1 MKKPSDPLS
10 PGSAPGDKPNRKR
23 KTPAGA
29 RRFVRQAKK
38 LTDRVRAGIAARIA
52 EIGPDKLKKMLVAC
66 GITATVAVAIIALSK
81 LTPVVFV
88 LLAFLG
94 LNFVLE
100 LWMRFR
106 PY

>member
-1 MKKPSDPLS
+1 MKKPADPLS
-10 PGSAPGDKPNRKR
+10 PGSEPEGKPGRKR
-23 KTPAGA
+23 NTPAGA

-52 EIGPDKLKKMLVAC
+52 EIGPDKLKKVLVAC
-66 GITATVAVAIIALSK
+66 GITVAIATAIIALSK
-81 LTPVVFV
+81 LTPVVIV
-88 LLAFLG
+88 LLAFFG
-94 LNFVLE
+94 LSFVLH